1 MQPTSAQNML
11 FDQRV
16 DGGQGNRGMA
26 DQIGQC
32 GQADVHTFTGEAFR
46 LAVQRLVLAELLKG
60 Q

>member
-1 MQPTSAQNML
+1 MPL
-11 FDQRV
+11 DQRV

-32 GQADVHTFTGEAFR
+32 GQADVHTFTGEAFC
-46 LAVQRLVLAELLKG
+46 LAVQRLMLAELFKG